1 MGGGGQALDSGPA
14 GAGYAMNDFQ
24 LDPQLVRDCF
34 LLGRIKSTRLL
45 LLNNS
50 LLPWFILVPET
61 TACEIYELPQSQQL
75 DLLAEINLISSHLK
89 QNYRVDKLNIAAI
102 GNVVSQMH
110 IHVVGRHI
118 DDFCWPGVVWG
129 TEQKQLYLDNEVQQI
144 KSRLTEMLSGVFVA
158 Q

>member
-1 MGGGGQALDSGPA
+1 
-14 GAGYAMNDFQ
+14 MNDFQ
-24 LDPQLVRDCF
+24 LDPQLLRDCF
-34 LLGRIKSTRLL
+34 VLGRIKSSHLL

-61 TACEIYELPQSQQL
+61 TAYEIYELPKAQQL
-75 DLLAEINLISSHLK
+75 ELLEEITIISSHLK
-89 QNYRVDKLNIAAI
+89 QNYAVDKLNIAAI

-110 IHVVGRHI
+110 IHVVGRHV

-129 TEQKQLYLDNEVQQI
+129 TEQKQTYQDNEVKQI
-144 KSRLTEMLSGVFVA
+144 KYRLTEILNGVFVA